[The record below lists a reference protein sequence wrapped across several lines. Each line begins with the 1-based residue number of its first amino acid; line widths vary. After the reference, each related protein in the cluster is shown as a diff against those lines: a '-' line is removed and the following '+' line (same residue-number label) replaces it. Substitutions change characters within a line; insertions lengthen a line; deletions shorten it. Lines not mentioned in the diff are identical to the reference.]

1 MIAVN
6 LSTNQLFEVP
16 LLSNNSS
23 IISSDI
29 TGIHCMQASGD
40 QQYLATGG
48 ANPNEIAV
56 YKLPEITPYVLGQV
70 SLY

>member
-1 MIAVN
+1 MK
-6 LSTNQLFEVP
+6 
-16 LLSNNSS
+16 
-23 IISSDI
+23 
-29 TGIHCMQASGD
+29 ASGD

-48 ANPNEIAV
+48 VNPNEIAV

>member
-1 MIAVN
+1 
-6 LSTNQLFEVP
+6 
-16 LLSNNSS
+16 
-23 IISSDI
+23 
-29 TGIHCMQASGD
+29 MQASGD

-56 YKLPEITPYVLGQV
+56 YKLPEITPYVLGQA